1 MLSDFLNVI
10 SGFFAI
16 YAIIWG
22 VPGVLMSAVVG
33 LGNVQRIVFIDKQLA
48 KNLDK
53 LYDEKGYLRWQFQ
66 TSYSIV
72 SRLTRYWIAYP
83 FIRYRVKSE
92 SKKFRLFMWIN
103 SIGIWSWLL
112 VPCLSFVEKLM

>member
-1 MLSDFLNVI
+1 MSDFLNVI
-10 SGFFAI
+10 SGVFAI

-22 VPGVLMSAVVG
+22 IPGVLMSAVVG

-48 KNLDK
+48 KDLDK

-83 FIRYRVKSE
+83 FIRYRVKTE

-112 VPCLSFVEKLM
+112 APSLSFVEKLM

>member
-1 MLSDFLNVI
+1 MSDFLNVI
-10 SGFFAI
+10 SGVFAI

-72 SRLTRYWIAYP
+72 SRLTKYWIAYP